1 MHDKQ
6 SMHLILSSGTLS
18 DSDVS
23 ELNCQRNGA
32 AQIAGATQGRKGSYE
47 RGSDFEHDCTHRGR
61 SIETNSTAVPLK
73 FLLLAHA
80 RHPALPPLL
89 FSAAKASKGK
99 AASLTLLDAMRS
111 FIWLLS
117 LFIRSCPDQA
127 KLCYCNL
134 HTPRRAATLFS
145 PTAPL
150 SLPAGPA
157 RPS

>member
-1 MHDKQ
+1 MTNKVCI
-6 SMHLILSSGTLS
+6 SFSRLGARS

-32 AQIAGATQGRKGSYE
+32 AQIAGTTQGRKGSYE

-89 FSAAKASKGK
+89 SLSPLLCSKSKAKERQAGSP
-99 AASLTLLDAMRS
+99 
-111 FIWLLS
+111 LS
-117 LFIRSCPDQA
+117 LSSHMAPFFIYSLVPRSSKQPPQ
-127 KLCYCNL
+127 
-134 HTPRRAATLFS
+134 RAATLFS